1 MKSIFKKALA
11 FTILCGFGVHTSFA
25 QCNSTLFIG
34 GTGTETDPYQ
44 ISTPEQLQNLNKC
57 LKSSRN
63 NYVLNNDIDLTL
75 YLQGEGNNEGAGWK
89 PIGTLHNG
97 FSGKLNGNG
106 HKVSGLWI
114 NRPAEGVVGLFGKVS
129 KEISNINVE
138 IDYFLNGGVRGRSTV
153 GGLVGYNDGII
164 SNSYVTGN
172 VSGEYG
178 VGGLVGESSGT
189 INNSYATGN
198 VWGSELVG
206 GLVGINFDK
215 INVSYA
221 TGKVIGSLK
230 NVGGLVGY
238 NNAKGS
244 INESYATG
252 SVLGG
257 HCGCGVGGL
266 VGNNRGEV
274 SNSHYNKQTV
284 SIADTDKETGEFLLK
299 EAPHVSPYAGSAIE
313 DAPIVTFNK
322 STLVGNI
329 LVNTTTNTIQL
340 SNLPPNANI
349 EIYNI
354 QGKRIYSAHSENPN
368 ILEIGV
374 QTGMYIIKINSQTI
388 RAIVR

>member
-1 MKSIFKKALA
+1 MKNISKKALA
-11 FTILCGFGVHTSFA
+11 FAILCSFGVHTSFA
-25 QCNSTLFIG
+25 QCNATLFAG
-34 GTGTETDPYQ
+34 GTGTEADPYQ

-57 LKSSRN
+57 LRIGRN

-75 YLQGEGNNEGAGWK
+75 YLQGEGNNGGAGWK
-89 PIGTLHNG
+89 PIGTFHNG
-97 FSGKLNGNG
+97 FYGKLNGNG

-114 NRPAEGVVGLFGKVS
+114 NRPTEGVVGLFGKVS
-129 KEISNINVE
+129 KEVSDINVE
-138 IDYFLNGGVRGRSTV
+138 IDYFLGGGVRGSSTV

-172 VSGEYG
+172 VSGEYSI
-178 VGGLVGESSGT
+178 GGLVGESSGT
-189 INNSYATGN
+189 ISNSYATGN

-206 GLVGINFDK
+206 GLVGINFNK
-215 INVSYA
+215 IDVSYA
-221 TGKVIGSLK
+221 TGKVIGNLK

-238 NNAKGS
+238 NNVDGS

-266 VGNNRGEV
+266 VGNNRGEIN
-274 SNSHYNKQTV
+274 NSYYNKQTV
-284 SIADTDKETGEFLLK
+284 AMTDTDKETGKILLK
-299 EAPHVSPYAGSAIE
+299 EIPQTSPYIGSAIE
-313 DAPIVTFNK
+313 DAPIVAFNR

-329 LVNTTTNTIQL
+329 LVHTTTNTIQL
-340 SNLPPNANI
+340 SNLPPNANV

-354 QGKRIYSAHSENPN
+354 QGKRIYSAHSGNPD
-368 ILEIGV
+368 ILRIGV

-388 RAIVR
+388 SAIVR